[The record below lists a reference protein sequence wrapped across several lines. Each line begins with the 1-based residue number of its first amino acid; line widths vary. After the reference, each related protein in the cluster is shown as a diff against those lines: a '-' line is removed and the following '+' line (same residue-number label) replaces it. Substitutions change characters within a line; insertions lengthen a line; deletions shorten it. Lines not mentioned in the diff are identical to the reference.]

1 MGKLITIVGP
11 SGIGKTALA
20 KAIVIK
26 GKASLKNLEGF
37 TTAFEQH
44 EERPFQSL
52 FKLDNRHGLAN
63 QIDYLLL
70 RAEQERTLRAAP
82 QTGLIDGGLDLDYHG
97 FTRLFHQR
105 GLLTDLELD
114 LCRRLYETLRKLLP
128 PPDLIIRMRG
138 EESTVISR
146 LSRRDRINIASVKD
160 FTLMESFLDEWL
172 DSLPPEKILEIDV
185 TNEGLD
191 YERSISQIFDRISK
205 LNL

>member
-1 MGKLITIVGP
+1 MGKLIMIVGP

-37 TTAFEQH
+37 MTAFEQH

-114 LCRRLYETLRKLLP
+114 LCHRLYETLRKFLP

-191 YERSISQIFDRISK
+191 YERSISQILDRISQ